1 MLLNCTNIYAKYV
14 MQNEFNIVNVSI
26 DRTRPKIEL
35 ISIQNSDE
43 NFKNYY

>member
-1 MLLNCTNIYAKYV
+1 
-14 MQNEFNIVNVSI
+14 MQNEFNIANVSI

-43 NFKNYY
+43 NFKNYDRAGDNRCNVEI